1 MCQTFGTPNFIK
13 SVLLELK
20 IQIKINPSVV
30 GDFIIQLS
38 SSAVI
43 RTKMKQETSKLKHTV
58 CANGLNEYL
67 QNIPPKLQKLLVSST

>member
-1 MCQTFGTPNFIK
+1 MRQTFRTPNFIK

-38 SSAVI
+38 SSVVI
-43 RTKMKQETSKLKHTV
+43 RTKTKQEIAKLKHTV

-67 QNIPPKLQKLLVSST
+67 QNIPPKLQKMLVSST